1 MNGKWDTPK
10 LRRTTSQYH
19 AVDARRAS
27 QRPDTR
33 SSYGPSF
40 MALRVPRTFDGPA
53 FGGVLDVL
61 LPTPPTA
68 PESAYRV
75 VEPLQNAAP
84 ERRPS
89 PSNQQRRTALLSA
102 FRQLGHRSRR
112 TRSSGA
118 GGDTPY
124 PSICSA
130 RVVVVICGQAHHG
143 GILCW

>member
-68 PESAYRV
+68 PESAYSV

-84 ERRPS
+84 ERRS
-89 PSNQQRRTALLSA
+89 LPSNQQRRTAPRVCSLMASRLSV
-102 FRQLGHRSRR
+102 RR
-112 TRSSGA
+112 CGLRREPAEFWG
-118 GGDTPY
+118 TPFG
-124 PSICSA
+124 PPVA
-130 RVVVVICGQAHHG
+130 VGQSPTA
-143 GILCW
+143 